1 MSAALPYRWTGEAF
15 EPLPGWRRAAARDFA
30 VGETYRLE
38 EVQERSVKSHDH
50 QFAWLTEAWKNL
62 PENIA
67 DLYPTPES
75 LRKRALIE
83 GGYYNETIID
93 CGSKA
98 AALRVAAFAR
108 GEDEF
113 ALVIT
118 RGAAVVVRKAK
129 SQSRR
134 AMTPAEF
141 QASKTSVLGIV
152 SAMVGVSSDKLAS
165 EAAGK
170 AA

>member
-1 MSAALPYRWTGEAF
+1 MPALPYIWTGYAF
-15 EPLPGWRRAAARDFA
+15 EPLGGFRKAADREF
-30 VGETYRLE
+30 VIGQVYRME
-38 EVQERSVKSHDH
+38 EVQQRSDASHRH
-50 QFAWLTEAWKNL
+50 EFAAIAEAWKNL
-62 PENIA
+62 PESLA
-67 DLYPTPES
+67 DLYPSPEH

-83 GGYYNETIID
+83 GNYYNETIID

-108 GEDEF
+108 SEDEF

-118 RGAAVVVRKAK
+118 RGTAVVVRKAK

-134 AMTPAEF
+134 AMSPAEF
-141 QASKTSVLGIV
+141 QASKEAVLGIV
-152 SAMVGVSSDKLAS
+152 SAMVGVTADKLAS
-165 EAAGK
+165 EAEN